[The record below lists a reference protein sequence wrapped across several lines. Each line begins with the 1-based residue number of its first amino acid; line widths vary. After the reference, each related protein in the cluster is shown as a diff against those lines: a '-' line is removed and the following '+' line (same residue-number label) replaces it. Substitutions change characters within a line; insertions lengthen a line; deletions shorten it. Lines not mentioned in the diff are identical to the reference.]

1 MARPALLVAIAVLC
15 LVLGYQLSTMELSG
29 KDAKPRARNGRYP
42 SPYPSPTH
50 SHSCYGTDISAA
62 PPAPSETAV
71 VQPLAAPFEEKEVT
85 EFAAEE
91 VVELAMEGITMTQI
105 MKGYYASPVDCPD
118 TTNPILDISHNT
130 DAKHGDVCRNTMP
143 KWHTW
148 SCPVGCKATQPAT
161 KAPYCTLAY
170 GEPCRI
176 EAPVACVTDS
186 HDGKSCRL
194 KTN

>member
-29 KDAKPRARNGRYP
+29 KDAKPRARNGRSP
-42 SPYPSPTH
+42 SPSPSP
-50 SHSCYGTDISAA
+50 SHSLSSYGTDISAA

-105 MKGYYASPVDCPD
+105 MKGES
-118 TTNPILDISHNT
+118 
-130 DAKHGDVCRNTMP
+130 
-143 KWHTW
+143 
-148 SCPVGCKATQPAT
+148 Q
-161 KAPYCTLAY
+161 
-170 GEPCRI
+170 
-176 EAPVACVTDS
+176 
-186 HDGKSCRL
+186 
-194 KTN
+194 